1 MSKRVI
7 HTNKAPAA
15 IGAYSQGIVSE
26 GHLFTSGQI
35 GLIPETGELAA
46 GLEAQTEQVFANLEA
61 ICEAAGTSLTEA
73 VKMTI
78 VLKDIN
84 DFAVVNDAML
94 RHVPEPFPA
103 RSCFAVAALPKGA
116 LVEIEAV
123 VELS

>member
-1 MSKRVI
+1 MSKNVI
-7 HTNKAPAA
+7 HTDKAPAA
-15 IGAYSQGIVSE
+15 IGAYSQGILSE

-35 GLIPETGELAA
+35 GLVPATSELAV

-61 ICEAAGTSLTEA
+61 ICVAAGTSLKHA

-78 VLKDIN
+78 FLQDIN
-84 DFAVVNDAML
+84 DFDVVNAAML
-94 RHVPEPFPA
+94 KHVPEPFPA

-123 VELS
+123 VELP

>member
-1 MSKRVI
+1 MSKNVI
-7 HTNKAPAA
+7 HTDKAPAA
-15 IGAYSQGIVSE
+15 IGAYSQGILSE

-35 GLIPETGELAA
+35 GLIPATGELAV

-61 ICEAAGTSLTEA
+61 ICVAAGTSLKHA

-78 VLKDIN
+78 LLQDIN
-84 DFAVVNDAML
+84 DFGVVNSAML
-94 RHVPEPFPA
+94 KHVPEPFPA

-123 VELS
+123 VELP